1 MKKVGELHFGYKRH
15 TVTDE
20 KGLILAE
27 VTTVANESDI
37 KHLENPLKKTKLL
50 GGGFAD
56 KGYDS
61 AENRKILIQIKL
73 RSRLMHK
80 GTRTHKITEREQREN
95 VAVSRTRY
103 KVERT
108 FGSIHRW
115 FRSGVARYVGL
126 AKIHTQHMM
135 EAIAYKL
142 YRTPRISVSNSLK

>member
-1 MKKVGELHFGYKRH
+1 MGELHFGYKRH

-20 KGLILAE
+20 NGLILVE
-27 VTTVANESDI
+27 VTTLANESDI

-56 KGYDS
+56 KGDS

-73 RSRLMHK
+73 KSRLMHK
-80 GTRTHKITEREQREN
+80 GTRIHKITEREQRGN

-108 FGSIHRW
+108 FGSIRRDGFDRELPDMW
-115 FRSGVARYVGL
+115 GL

-142 YRTPRISVSNSLK
+142 YRTHRIIVSNSLK